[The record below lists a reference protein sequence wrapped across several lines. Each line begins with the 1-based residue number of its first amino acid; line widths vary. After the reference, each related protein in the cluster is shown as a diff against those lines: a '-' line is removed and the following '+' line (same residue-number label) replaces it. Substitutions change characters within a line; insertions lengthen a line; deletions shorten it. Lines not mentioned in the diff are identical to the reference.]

1 MRKVVFGVSLFSLAL
16 VGAGPVLAQ
25 DLELSG
31 SISGELRTFPQSP
44 QFADQDDRALE
55 ASVALE
61 PEFRA
66 YFDNDL
72 RITVIPF
79 LRVDEAD
86 SDERTHFDL
95 REASAY
101 YEASDWDATIGLSK
115 VYWGVAESRHLVDVV
130 NQSDSVEDVDG
141 EDKLGQPMVNV
152 NFLRDWGT
160 VGLFV
165 LPGFRERTFPGDS
178 NRLRGSLPIDEDQT
192 RYESGQ
198 GKRHVD
204 FAARYSHYFG
214 DWDVGL
220 SHFYGTSRD
229 PRFIEVTTA
238 DGKSAFA
245 PVYDLIHQTGVD
257 IQYTSNEWL
266 WKFEGIRHGGFQTS
280 DSFFALV
287 GGVEYTLYGV
297 AESDADLGLLA
308 EFLWDDRKAG
318 SAGTFLERDVFTGMR
333 LALND
338 AESTEALVGVITDVS
353 TGEMLFSAEAE
364 RRIGDNMKA
373 ELESRFFF
381 NTDAASQATTLKD
394 DGQVTLRLNWYF

>member
-1 MRKVVFGVSLFSLAL
+1 MRKVVFGASVFSLAMMGIGS
-16 VGAGPVLAQ
+16 VSAQ
-25 DLELSG
+25 ELEISG
-31 SISGELRTFPQSP
+31 SLSGELRTFPQSP
-44 QFADQDDRALE
+44 QFADQDDRHFE

-86 SDERTHFDL
+86 PDERTHFDL
-95 REASAY
+95 REANAY
-101 YEASDWDATIGLSK
+101 YEGADWDVTLGLGK
-115 VYWGVAESRHLVDVV
+115 VFWGVAESRHLVDVI
-130 NQSDSVEDVDG
+130 NQSDSVEDLDG
-141 EDKLGQPMVNV
+141 EEKLGQPMVNV

-178 NRLRGSLPIDEDQT
+178 NRLRGSKPVDEDQT
-192 RYESGQ
+192 IYESGQ

-214 DWDVGL
+214 DWDVGV

-229 PRFIEVTTA
+229 PRFIEVSLA
-238 DGKSAFA
+238 DGTSAFA
-245 PVYDLIHQTGVD
+245 PVYDLVHQTGVD
-257 IQYTSNEWL
+257 VQYTADEWL

-280 DSFFALV
+280 DSFFAMV
-287 GGVEYTLYGV
+287 GGVEYTIYGI
-297 AESDADLGLLA
+297 SDTAADLGLLA
-308 EFLWDDRKAG
+308 EYLWDDRKAG
-318 SAGTFLERDVFTGMR
+318 AASTFLDRDVFTGMR

-338 AESTEALVGVITDVS
+338 ADSTEALVGIITDTA

-364 RRIGDNMKA
+364 RRIGDTMKA
-373 ELESRFFF
+373 ELESRFFL
-381 NTDAASQATTLKD
+381 NADATTQAAALKD